1 MKRRDFTVG
10 LIVPVLGL
18 CDPARAGGF
27 NESEAAQGIRSA
39 LQRGA
44 ELAVASLGKT
54 DGFLGNPLVKIP
66 LPGVLKDAA
75 RLLEATGQRRKVDE
89 LVTAMNR
96 AAEQAVPKAKTL
108 LVSTARSITVDDAV
122 KIVRGGET
130 SVTDYFSART
140 REPLSAQ
147 FLPIVTQATEKVALA
162 DKYNAVAGKA
172 GQLGL
177 LKGDDTNIQRYV
189 TAKALDGLYR
199 LIGEEE
205 KKIRRD
211 PVGTGSA
218 ILKKVFG

>member
-1 MKRRDFTVG
+1 MKRREFTVG
-10 LIVPVLGL
+10 LVLPGVL
-18 CDPARAGGF
+18 QWDPARAGGF
-27 NESEAAQGIRSA
+27 SESEAAQGIRSA

-44 ELAVASLGKT
+44 ELAVASLGKP

-66 LPGVLKDAA
+66 LPGILHDAA
-75 RLLEATGQRRKVDE
+75 KLLKATGQQKRVDE

-108 LVSTARSITVDDAV
+108 LVNTAKAVSVEDAIR
-122 KIVRGGET
+122 IVRGGET
-130 SVTDYFSART
+130 SVTDYFSGKTRT
-140 REPLSAQ
+140 PLGEQ
-147 FLPIVTQATEKVALA
+147 FLPIVTQATEKVSLA

-172 GQLGL
+172 SQLGL

-189 TAKALDGLYR
+189 TGKALDGLYR

-211 PVGTGSA
+211 PIGTGSA